1 MRDHG
6 ARNLRFGRVN
16 FIVHS
21 FDKISVDDVLAHKSR
36 EVLFHL
42 KTRQKWACSLTAADI
57 RRDLV
62 RSDLNG

>member
-1 MRDHG
+1 MRRKSTRQ
-6 ARNLRFGRVN
+6 ARYGPMNFTVHEFDSVN
-16 FIVHS
+16 VEDI
-21 FDKISVDDVLAHKSR
+21 LAHKSR

-42 KTRQKWACSLTAADI
+42 KTRKKWACSLVAADI

>member
-1 MRDHG
+1 MRK
-6 ARNLRFGRVN
+6 ATTRNLRFGRVN
-16 FIVHS
+16 FLVHE
-21 FDKISVDDVLAHKSR
+21 FDAISVDDILAHKSR

-42 KTRQKWACSLTAADI
+42 KTRGKWACSLVSKDI